1 MISFRQVRVKDLFLS
16 ARSHI
21 LTSQLLC
28 LALSSYSSLKALIR
42 EPFWLY
48 GSGGLFKPHV
58 VRPVYLKR
66 TSYPTMHPNLTC

>member
-1 MISFRQVRVKDLFLS
+1 MISLGQVRVKDLFLS
-16 ARSHI
+16 ARSDI

-28 LALSSYSSLKALIR
+28 LALSSYSSLEALIH

-58 VRPVYLKR
+58 VRPVYLKC
-66 TSYPTMHPNLTC
+66 TSYRTMHPNLTY